1 MMVLS
6 FGTRRSRS
14 GLSCT
19 TPSSLPGHRRGAS
32 SSQVN
37 PLTWS
42 NQVGV
47 DSLGRCLL
55 GGESLTYTREFSGA
69 FVHQQQSTNGALA
82 HAILTWARDLPVR
95 AASSRLCSTT
105 SSPSAVRATSI

>member
-32 SSQVN
+32 SSQVY

-42 NQVGV
+42 NQVSV
-47 DSLGRCLL
+47 DSLGMCL
-55 GGESLTYTREFSGA
+55 SGDKIRHTQENFQA
-69 FVHQQQSTNGALA
+69 
-82 HAILTWARDLPVR
+82 PVCIKIHPPME
-95 AASSRLCSTT
+95 L
-105 SSPSAVRATSI
+105 